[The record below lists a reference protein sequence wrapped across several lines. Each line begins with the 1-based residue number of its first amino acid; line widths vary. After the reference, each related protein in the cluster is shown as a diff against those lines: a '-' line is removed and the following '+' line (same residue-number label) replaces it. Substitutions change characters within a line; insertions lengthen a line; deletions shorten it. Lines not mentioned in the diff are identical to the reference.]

1 MWARGMWAISLLHLL
16 FEMRDWLTR
25 TLLGSQRRFRAGTL
39 YATPDIYNF
48 LSRRR
53 TVNFSELHFKIK
65 LACCRIFLPPRH
77 NFNFSHHLRR
87 HIYAGRLLPSFLLGR
102 AALWDHFGTD
112 GVSLFFIIRSS
123 LHPIISDT
131 LVTGL
136 ATPNIIIFWI
146 FWILYFINLIC
157 HSSGSEC
164 SSPKADYSLPPRV
177 PQVEYEYFLQ
187 NLNIFLQNL
196 KSLESRMET
205 FPDLSLCLSAETVAV
220 KQTVRPPLF
229 PPYHRLSSFAM

>member
-112 GVSLFFIIRSS
+112 GVSLFIIRSS

-136 ATPNIIIFWI
+136 GRVALALEKHIDKNLAANIVRTV
-146 FWILYFINLIC
+146 ILF
-157 HSSGSEC
+157 
-164 SSPKADYSLPPRV
+164 
-177 PQVEYEYFLQ
+177 
-187 NLNIFLQNL
+187 
-196 KSLESRMET
+196 T
-205 FPDLSLCLSAETVAV
+205 
-220 KQTVRPPLF
+220 
-229 PPYHRLSSFAM
+229 